1 MSSLPK
7 PSAEALAHSQNL
19 LSYIRNH
26 IDQYDGWL
34 SFADYMADALYA
46 PGLGYYTAGSAKFGG
61 AGDFITAPEMT
72 PIFGRVLARQVIEAF
87 QHTARHVLEF
97 GAGSGKLALDILREL
112 AALGQLPDRYYI
124 LDVSADLKERQWQT
138 FQHDLHLLKH
148 VEWIDQIPESF
159 NGVVLGNEVLDAMPA
174 RLVHHT
180 EGGWLERG
188 VIWQQDQLAFEDRP
202 LSHPS
207 LIAHCETL
215 DVSAP
220 YLTEIS
226 LTNRG
231 FIKSLA
237 DHLRQ
242 GIILLIDYGFGA
254 SEYYHPQRDQGTL
267 MCHYRHHAHGDPF
280 FLPGLQD
287 ITVHVDFS
295 AIAHTAV
302 DHGLDFLGYT
312 TQAMFLLGG
321 GLQSVLAE
329 CDQTVPKTWLPIT
342 NAVQKLTSPAE
353 MGELFKVI
361 GLGKGV
367 SYTPSG
373 FSYGDRSR
381 SL

>member
-1 MSSLPK
+1 MSSLPT
-7 PSAEALAHSQNL
+7 PSADALEHSNRL
-19 LSYIRNH
+19 VSHIRSH
-26 IDQYDGWL
+26 IDHAQGWL

-61 AGDFITAPEMT
+61 AGDFTTAPEMT
-72 PIFGRVLARQVIEAF
+72 PVFGQIIAQQLAEAF
-87 QHTARHVLEF
+87 QHTRRNILEF

-112 AALGQLPDRYYI
+112 AALNQLPDRYYI

-138 FQHDLHLLKH
+138 FQHDLTLLKH
-148 VEWIDQIPESF
+148 VEWIDQIPENF
-159 NGVVLGNEVLDAMPA
+159 EGVMIGNEVLDAMPA
-174 RLVHHT
+174 RLVHYT
-180 EGGWLERG
+180 ESGWQERG
-188 VIWQQDQLAFEDRP
+188 VSWQNDHLTYVDRP

-207 LIAHCETL
+207 LEKHCAHL
-215 DVSAP
+215 DVPTP

-242 GIILLIDYGFGA
+242 GLILMIDYGFGA
-254 SEYYHPQRDQGTL
+254 GEYYHPQRDQGTL
-267 MCHYRHHAHGDPF
+267 MCHYRHHAHSDPF
-280 FLPGLQD
+280 YLPGLQD

-295 AIAHTAV
+295 AIAHTAI
-302 DHGLDFLGYT
+302 DHGLAFIGYT

-321 GLQSVLAE
+321 GLEQVLARY
-329 CDQTVPKTWLPIT
+329 DQNDVKTWLPIT

-361 GLGKGV
+361 GFGKNFNH
-367 SYTPSG
+367 SPSG
-373 FSYGDRSR
+373 FTFGDRSR